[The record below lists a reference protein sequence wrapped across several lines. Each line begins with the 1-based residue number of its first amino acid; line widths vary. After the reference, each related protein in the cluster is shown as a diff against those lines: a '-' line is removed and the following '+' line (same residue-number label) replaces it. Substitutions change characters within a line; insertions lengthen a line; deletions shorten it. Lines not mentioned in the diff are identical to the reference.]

1 MHSRLIFL
9 RRLVTIPKLT
19 NQTYQQTC
27 YDKALQSY
35 G

>member
-9 RRLVTIPKLT
+9 RRLATIPELT
-19 NQTYQQTC
+19 DQTSQQSC